1 MVASL
6 GIGARFGAGAA
17 LAALLCCAAPPAGA
31 SPATLQRSVQN
42 IVFAPFDLAFAPFVA
57 TGAAIRNLGETDDST
72 AVRVIYFVPGVAWN
86 TGVQGFASVVRE
98 IAGLL
103 EFVPGLVL
111 LPVER
116 DLAPLFE
123 PAERSPA
130 WIDVDARVLQV
141 KIAVDYTVLAT
152 PD

>member
-1 MVASL
+1 MR
-6 GIGARFGAGAA
+6 IGAWAA
-17 LAALLCCAAPPAGA
+17 WVALPCLVALPADA

-42 IVFAPFDLAFAPFVA
+42 IVFAPFDLALSPFVA
-57 TGAAIRNLGETDDST
+57 TGAVVQNLGETDDST

-103 EFVPGLVL
+103 EFVPGLAL
-111 LPVER
+111 LPFER
-116 DLAPLFE
+116 DLAPLFV

-130 WIDVDARVLQV
+130 WIDFDARVLHV
-141 KIAVDYTVLAT
+141 KVAIDYTVLAT
-152 PD
+152 D

>member
-1 MVASL
+1 MR
-6 GIGARFGAGAA
+6 ARSGAGAA
-17 LAALLCCAAPPAGA
+17 LIALLCCAPSPADA

-42 IVFAPFDLAFAPFVA
+42 LVFAPFDLAFAPFVA
-57 TGAAIRNLGETDDST
+57 TGSVLRNLGETDD
-72 AVRVIYFVPGVAWN
+72 ALAARVIFFVPGVAWN

-111 LPVER
+111 LPFER

-123 PAERSPA
+123 PAERTPA
-130 WIDVDARVLQV
+130 WIDVDARVLRV
-141 KIAVDYTVLAT
+141 KVAVDYTGLAT